1 MRASSALRTFVVGLV
16 LAAATAT
23 GLGPVAAQPAAPPP
37 PSTDPFR
44 EWSAP
49 LTDRAPG
56 EILRSRPV
64 PYGAPG
70 LATPIA
76 STQVLYRTTDQQD
89 RPAVTVATVLRPLVP
104 GPTRM
109 ISFHTAYDGLGPD
122 CNPSWTLTGRGTS
135 ETAVIEQ
142 GLITGYLAA
151 GYTVVVPDYEGEQ
164 SEWTIGRQ
172 SGYAAL
178 DGIRAAQSF
187 LSLPPSTPVGMIGY
201 SGGSVPTQWG
211 AEVAP
216 TYAPELA
223 LVGAAAGGLP
233 VNLAH
238 NLPYVSGSAG
248 WAGVMPALV
257 VAYQRTYGF
266 DTDAFLSEEGR
277 AVTAQVQDRC
287 IAGFAASYPGLT
299 DAAMVRP
306 PYRSLLDVPAVVAAV
321 GDNVMGTAG
330 TPRIPMFLA
339 VGDIDGTGDSVMIT
353 ADVRDLAGEYCDR
366 GVPVVYHQYDGA
378 SHTDAFPR
386 FEADAAQFLADRFAG
401 TPTATTC
408 A

>member
-1 MRASSALRTFVVGLV
+1 MRASSALRTLLVGVLV
-16 LAAATAT
+16 AAATTA

-37 PSTDPFR
+37 PAGDPFHDC
-44 EWSAP
+44 SAP

-76 STQVLYRTTDQQD
+76 STRVLYRTTDQQD

-122 CNPSWTLTGRGTS
+122 CSPSWTLTGRGDS
-135 ETAVIEQ
+135 
-142 GLITGYLAA
+142 GYLVA

-216 TYAPELA
+216 DYAPELA

-248 WAGVMPALV
+248 WAGVIPALV
-257 VAYQRTYGF
+257 VA
-266 DTDAFLSEEGR
+266 
-277 AVTAQVQDRC
+277 AVD
-287 IAGFAASYPGLT
+287 
-299 DAAMVRP
+299 
-306 PYRSLLDVPAVVAAV
+306 
-321 GDNVMGTAG
+321 DNVMGTAG
-330 TPRIPMFLA
+330 TPRIPMFLG
-339 VGDIDGTGDSVMIT
+339 VGDVDGTGDSVMIT

-386 FEADAAQFLADRFAG
+386 FEADAARFLTDRFAG

>member
-1 MRASSALRTFVVGLV
+1 MRASSALRTLLVGVLV
-16 LAAATAT
+16 AAATTT

-37 PSTDPFR
+37 PGVDPFPD
-44 EWSAP
+44 WSAP

-56 EILRSRPV
+56 EVLRSRPV

-109 ISFHTAYDGLGPD
+109 ISFHTAYDGLGPE
-122 CNPSWTLTGRGTS
+122 CNPSWTLTGHGDS

-142 GLITGYLAA
+142 GVITGYLAA
-151 GYTVVVPDYEGEQ
+151 GYTVVVPDYEGRQ

-178 DGIRAAQSF
+178 DGIRAAQSA
-187 LSLPPSTPVGMIGY
+187 LSLPPSTPVGLIGY

-238 NLPYVSGSAG
+238 NLPYVSGSAE
-248 WAGVMPALV
+248 WAGVVPALV
-257 VAYQRTYGF
+257 VAYQRTYGL
-266 DTDAFLSEEGR
+266 DTDAFLSDEGLS
-277 AVTAQVQDRC
+277 VTAQVQDSC

-306 PYRSLLDVPAVVAAV
+306 PYRSLLDVPAVVAAID
-321 GDNVMGTAG
+321 DNVMGTAG
-330 TPRIPMFLA
+330 TPSAPLFLA
-339 VGDIDGTGDSVMIT
+339 VGDVDGTGDAVMIA
-353 ADVRDLAGEYCDR
+353 ADVRELATDYCGR
-366 GVPVVYHQYDGA
+366 GVPVVYHQYDGSDHEA
-378 SHTDAFPR
+378 AFPR
-386 FEADAAQFLADRFAG
+386 FEADAARFLADRFAG